1 MRQYHI
7 ILSIV
12 YRNTLQH
19 RQLEY
24 ITGELLKSKNF
35 LMNFRKLEYSIQN
48 TKVKYKIIFKRNCND
63 KYISYFIIAFLKD
76 P

>member
-12 YRNTLQH
+12 YRNTLQD

-24 ITGELLKSKNF
+24 ITGELLKSKDF
-35 LMNFRKLEYSIQN
+35 L
-48 TKVKYKIIFKRNCND
+48 TVC
-63 KYISYFIIAFLKD
+63 
-76 P
+76 